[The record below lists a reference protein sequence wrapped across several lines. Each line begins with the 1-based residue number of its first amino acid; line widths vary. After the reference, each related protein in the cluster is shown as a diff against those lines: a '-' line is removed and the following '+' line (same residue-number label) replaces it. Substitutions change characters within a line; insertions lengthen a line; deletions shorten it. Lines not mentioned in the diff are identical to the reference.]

1 MCHSRRNNTKINN
14 LHERCLRLIYSDKKS
29 FYEEL
34 LKTDASVFIHH
45 WNIQALATKMHKV
58 KSRYT
63 PKISSELF
71 NQREIRPT
79 ISEDFLGLEYL
90 WPQLTIM
97 RVICGSKDMGYSTGI
112 I

>member
-1 MCHSRRNNTKINN
+1 MYN
-14 LHERCLRLIYSDKKS
+14 
-29 FYEEL
+29 
-34 LKTDASVFIHH
+34 
-45 WNIQALATKMHKV
+45 V

-63 PKISSELF
+63 PKNSSELF

-90 WPQLTIM
+90 WPELTIM
-97 RVICGSKDMGYSTGI
+97 GVISGSKDMGYSTGI